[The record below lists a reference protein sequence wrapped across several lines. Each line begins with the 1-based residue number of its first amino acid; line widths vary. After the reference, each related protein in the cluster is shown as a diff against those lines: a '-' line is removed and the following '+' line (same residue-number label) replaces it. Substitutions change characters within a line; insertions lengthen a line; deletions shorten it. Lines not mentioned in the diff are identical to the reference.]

1 MSHVLKLDVPSEIYE
16 SLRQIAER
24 AGQSPEVVAVKWL
37 AAVTGQVADDPME
50 DFIGAWRSNGCA
62 WPDQHDAYLGQAI
75 AKHLTDA
82 RNSEYDD

>member
-37 AAVTGQVADDPME
+37 AAVMD
-50 DFIGAWRSNGCA
+50 S
-62 WPDQHDAYLGQAI
+62 LGQI
-75 AKHLTDA
+75 SMMLTLD
-82 RNSEYDD
+82 RLLRST